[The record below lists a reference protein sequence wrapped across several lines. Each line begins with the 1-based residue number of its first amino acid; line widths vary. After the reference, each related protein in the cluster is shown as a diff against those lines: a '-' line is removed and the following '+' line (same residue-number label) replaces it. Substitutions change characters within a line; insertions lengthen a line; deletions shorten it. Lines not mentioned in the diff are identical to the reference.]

1 MTNQRKVDQICKNVK
16 QVFDPPRIKFM
27 KISSWPASTGMRIG
41 FDYRDGTK
49 VITFSKR
56 YIDEN
61 SEEQLANFLDK
72 KTLSRLKMTGNQ
84 HLQMK

>member
-1 MTNQRKVDQICKNVK
+1 MTNQRKVDRICNNVK
-16 QVFDPPRIKFM
+16 QVFDPPRIRFM

-41 FDYRDGTK
+41 FELRNGTK

-61 SEEQLANFLDK
+61 SEDRLANFLDK
-72 KTLSRLKMTGNQ
+72 ETLARLKENGDQ
-84 HLQMK
+84 HLQL